1 MSTVSS
7 SGSTVSFT
15 FSPDISSSTL
25 TSNNSHL
32 AVPSQLVQPKQES
45 KAGCRAP
52 SRLQKPLAPKLV
64 KRTAGPPIIQR
75 DWSQEAEIGLIL
87 YLAALHQLRLKS
99 NPPRFASTHSRW
111 KRPFTPKR
119 ITEWSPIPRGLRS
132 YSLSQSRNGGRTIN
146 WIHTIIK
153 LDQLPWISLQFTT
166 NLPLKIKLQIAHST
180 SIHNILFK
188 DNSFISTF
196 HGTHQKHSFC
206 HLSRPSFFPPVI
218 SLQCIT

>member
-52 SRLQKPLAPKLV
+52 SLLQKPLAPKLV

-87 YLAALHQLRLKS
+87 YLAGTSSASVEEQSASLRQYSLALE
-99 NPPRFASTHSRW
+99 ASTYAEENHRMVAHT
-111 KRPFTPKR
+111 KRSTVLLIKS
-119 ITEWSPIPRGLRS
+119 IKKWWS
-132 YSLSQSRNGGRTIN
+132 YN
-146 WIHTIIK
+146 K
-153 LDQLPWISLQFTT
+153 LDSY
-166 NLPLKIKLQIAHST
+166 
-180 SIHNILFK
+180 HN
-188 DNSFISTF
+188 
-196 HGTHQKHSFC
+196 QA
-206 HLSRPSFFPPVI
+206 RP
-218 SLQCIT
+218 ITMDVASVHY